1 MSLLPS
7 RFLRITSSKNQ
18 LVKRLERLRTSKVER
33 QEQGHVLVQG
43 IKTLEELTSKGH
55 HFRTIGIT
63 FDERNLPI
71 RSPALDIVRSVQ
83 LYEADQFVALSQNLT
98 SKVLGTDSLTSEHE
112 VWAEVATRDYEP
124 LRLLVLDQI
133 SDPGNLGLII
143 RSAMALSWDAAW
155 HTFGTVDPYNDKV
168 VRASRALCL
177 DWPTKT
183 GSWTE
188 LESVLEGHG
197 LTLMVADMI
206 PSRIM
211 DHGLSVMSQDG
222 GTGSLLGEHSR
233 RVNPCQLVWWNWPAS
248 IPQHEIPERIALV
261 MSSEHHAKER
271 LLRKA
276 IRVSIPM
283 NSAVESMNVAA
294 AATTMMWELNRVMDE
309 RKAIGRPILQVF

>member
-83 LYEADQFVALSQNLT
+83 RQQEPQEHTRQDGTAYKAIGRLPVYEADQFVALSQNLT

-124 LRLLVLDQI
+124 LFSTAPRQKHHVDNRHESQAPVSVTRASPPPGPRELRRLLVLDQI

-168 VRASRALCL
+168 DRCSENTVDVSTLVNSCGGIGL
-177 DWPTKT
+177 HQYHNTKF
-183 GSWTE
+183 
-188 LESVLEGHG
+188 
-197 LTLMVADMI
+197 
-206 PSRIM
+206 
-211 DHGLSVMSQDG
+211 
-222 GTGSLLGEHSR
+222 
-233 RVNPCQLVWWNWPAS
+233 
-248 IPQHEIPERIALV
+248 
-261 MSSEHHAKER
+261 
-271 LLRKA
+271 
-276 IRVSIPM
+276 
-283 NSAVESMNVAA
+283 
-294 AATTMMWELNRVMDE
+294 LN
-309 RKAIGRPILQVF
+309 G